1 MRNRK
6 YRIETL
12 SFYDHSGIEAHL
24 ARMAGKGWMIQSIS
38 NGFWTYRRTEPRALH
53 FAVTYFPKASEFDP
67 GPSQAQQTLIDFC
80 TETGWTLA
88 CTWFQMQVFFH
99 EGEDPTP
106 IHTEPALEVEAI
118 HQACRANYLRSYA
131 VLFAVSLVFSLLFL
145 SSLISDMLRMLASPM
160 DLMTGTVFL
169 LLFLFSLTELAAYYG
184 WRRKAKKAA
193 EQGMFLD
200 TPSTAGFQRVLLV
213 ILCLCLAYWL
223 ASALLVGDAVM
234 VWTLLAVLL
243 CMAAAAFL
251 SGAVKRRLKRRRAPS
266 GVNRTLTA
274 TTSFL
279 AAFVLI
285 GAVIAAGV
293 RLFAGMEP
301 EELPLHVQDPPLR
314 VCDLAES
321 GYNDYLTTASAD
333 ESLLL
338 TRLEFQQ
345 RHGLG
350 DQASPEIPELNYELY
365 GVKIPSI
372 YGFCKE
378 QLKRQIVLSAY
389 WKGTMVP
396 QAAAPWGANEAYR
409 LVMDD
414 GTQANVFLLCYGDR
428 LARVEFSWEPDG
440 RQMGLVGDRLAE
452 FAAAEE

>member
-118 HQACRANYLRSYA
+118 HQACRANYLRIYT
-131 VLFAVSLVFSLLFL
+131 VLFALSLVLSLLFL
-145 SSLISDMLRMLASPM
+145 SSLISDMLRVLASPT
-160 DLMTGTVFL
+160 DFTTGAGSF
-169 LLFLFSLTELAAYYG
+169 LLFLFTLVELTTYYG
-184 WRRKAKKAA
+184 WHRKAKKAA
-193 EQGMFLD
+193 ERGMFLD
-200 TPSTAGFQRVLLV
+200 TPSTARFQRILLV

-223 ASALLVGDAVM
+223 ASLLFVGNTVM
-234 VWTLLAVLL
+234 VWTVFAVLL

-251 SGAVKRRLKRRRAPS
+251 SGAVKKRLKRRRASP
-266 GVNRTLTA
+266 GANRALTA
-274 TTSFL
+274 MTSFL
-279 AAFVLI
+279 VTFLLI
-285 GAVIAAGV
+285 GAVITIGV
-293 RLFAGMEP
+293 RLFTGMEP
-301 EELPLHVQDPPLR
+301 EYLPLYVQDPPFR
-314 VCDLAES
+314 VSDLTES
-321 GYNDYLTTASAD
+321 GYGNYLTTASTD
-333 ESLLL
+333 ESLFI

-345 RHGLG
+345 QHGF
-350 DQASPEIPELNYELY
+350 DEEASPDIPEIQYELY
-365 GVKIPSI
+365 TVKVPAI
-372 YGFCKE
+372 YGFCRQ
-378 QLKRQIVLSAY
+378 QLKRQIVLSAF
-389 WKGTMVP
+389 WGGTMVE
-396 QAAAPWGANEAYR
+396 QDDAAFWGALEAYR

-414 GTQANVFLLCYGDR
+414 GTQTSIFLLCYKDR
-428 LARVEFSWEPDG
+428 LARLEFSWEPT
-440 RQMGLVGDRLAE
+440 REQMGAVGERLTE
-452 FAAAEE
+452 FAAA